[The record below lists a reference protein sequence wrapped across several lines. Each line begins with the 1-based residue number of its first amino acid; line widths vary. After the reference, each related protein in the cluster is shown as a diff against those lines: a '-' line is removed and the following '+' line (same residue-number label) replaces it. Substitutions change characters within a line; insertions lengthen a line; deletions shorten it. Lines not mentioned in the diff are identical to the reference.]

1 MLFELDRAYWVNEFY
16 CFIIRCRLYS
26 MKLNIS
32 CCRLYYEPMC
42 PSIASI
48 RIAINDLNL
57 IIK

>member
-26 MKLNIS
+26 MKF
-32 CCRLYYEPMC
+32 RLYYEPMC